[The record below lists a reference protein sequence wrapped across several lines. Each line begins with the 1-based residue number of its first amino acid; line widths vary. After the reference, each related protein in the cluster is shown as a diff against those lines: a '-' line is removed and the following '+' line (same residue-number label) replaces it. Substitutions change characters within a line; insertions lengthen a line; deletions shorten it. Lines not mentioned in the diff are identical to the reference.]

1 MSSHPI
7 TITRTIY
14 DPALKN
20 FVFDSP
26 EEKVMPN
33 VRKWI
38 EKENPVIY
46 WYILRVDNPFELL
59 FDQWAVEL
67 YTHQAL
73 SITDAYIDGIDRR
86 FEMRKRER
94 DPWSDKYVL
103 SIPRQL
109 GIPIVGKGIRRIF
122 FKVDINCREGL
133 MHEYGISGKFVA
145 EGIEAIDIPEKMFRY
160 SCKVGEFRQIFDN
173 NPDEASIYAEK
184 RLLARYSSN
193 SIQVF
198 TNSFRMIHELYKYCH
213 SGDIVK
219 DDLFYKLNSLYSNF
233 EKIPEIADKRINPLL
248 NDGIKVL
255 TILEEG
261 NMSEFKSRY
270 LRLCDSLVEQL
281 HIEVVGTDLKA
292 NEASS
297 PAQDLSPKRN
307 TESMKEDSKSDNGQL
322 RCPVCKN
329 LIDSSNRSLLC
340 GKCGAHFCQIC
351 ESWSREER
359 ERGERPLCKKCFS
372 AEQEKL
378 REQMGEE
385 EDKEK
390 ENSGTSEAE
399 EIENFTEE
407 AIQHFEKGLAFYKL
421 GRYEEAIIAY
431 EKALEIDHKHIDSWN
446 NKGIALYCLGR
457 YEEALQAY
465 DQSLKIDSKSICA
478 WNNKG
483 ITLYDLGRYE
493 EAIIAY
499 DHSLEIDSK
508 STYAWSNKGN
518 ALNKLG
524 RYEEAIK
531 ACDTAISIDSKC
543 DDAWNGKGIALKK
556 LGRYEEAIIAYDKA
570 IETGPKYI
578 HAWNNK
584 GIALYCLGRYEEAI
598 ITYKK
603 ALEINPKYVPAWNRK
618 GNAFND
624 LGRYEEALQAYE
636 KALEI
641 DPKYV
646 YAWHNKGIAL
656 ENLGRHEEASACYKR
671 AEELKNK

>member
-26 EEKVMPN
+26 EEKVMPK
-33 VRKWI
+33 VRQWI

-46 WYILRVDNPFELL
+46 WYILRVDNPSELL

-133 MHEYGISGKFVA
+133 MHEYGISGKFIA
-145 EGIEAIDIPEKMFRY
+145 EGIEAIDIREKMFRY

-297 PAQDLSPKRN
+297 PAQNLSPKRN

-431 EKALEIDHKHIDSWN
+431 
-446 NKGIALYCLGR
+446 
-457 YEEALQAY
+457 
-465 DQSLKIDSKSICA
+465 
-478 WNNKG
+478 
-483 ITLYDLGRYE
+483 
-493 EAIIAY
+493 
-499 DHSLEIDSK
+499 
-508 STYAWSNKGN
+508 
-518 ALNKLG
+518 
-524 RYEEAIK
+524 
-531 ACDTAISIDSKC
+531 
-543 DDAWNGKGIALKK
+543 
-556 LGRYEEAIIAYDKA
+556 DKA